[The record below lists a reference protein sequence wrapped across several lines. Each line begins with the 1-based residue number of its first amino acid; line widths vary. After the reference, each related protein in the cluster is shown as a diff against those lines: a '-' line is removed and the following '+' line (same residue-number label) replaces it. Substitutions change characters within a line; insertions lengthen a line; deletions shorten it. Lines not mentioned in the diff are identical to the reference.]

1 MNKEPLVS
9 IIIPTYNRAKL
20 LPRTINSVLKQNYKN
35 WELIVIDDRSTDN
48 TKELIEGY
56 SKKDSRI
63 KYVLNYHKK
72 GPGGAR
78 NCGIENAKGKYI
90 AFLDSDDEWFKQH
103 LEESIA
109 ILESEP
115 IEVCAAFW
123 YEEKKGKLLE
133 NKSIPI
139 KKAINELKPVVKKNA
154 CFFDKNLCEYL
165 IFNGISFAH
174 MDSLVIRK
182 DILTK
187 TGKMNENLF
196 AAEDLEFMFRIF
208 LNFNFGLIEYY
219 HSIHHF
225 GDDNIFAIQDEDI
238 EKLDRT
244 AYYHIKYLKLIK
256 KHIKESDKISNKNK
270 CSKQLNKHISDSYFG
285 KGYLYRKTKRFKSLM
300 NYLKA
305 MYYNYDPIQIKAIKK
320 LFKPGYYK

>member
-90 AFLDSDDEWFKQH
+90 AFLDSDDEWFKHH
-103 LEESIA
+103 LKDCVDV
-109 ILESEP
+109 LEDNNVK
-115 IEVCAAFW
+115 VCAPLW
-123 YEEKKGKLLE
+123 YDRRDNKLIRRSE
-133 NKSIPI
+133 NHIKEAIKALNPI
-139 KKAINELKPVVKKNA
+139 KKGDLYI
-154 CFFDKNLCEYL
+154 FDKRLGEYIAKGGYSCGNMDTIVFRRDL
-165 IFNGISFAH
+165 LKKKGGFNE
-174 MDSLVIRK
+174 SLRI
-182 DILTK
+182 
-187 TGKMNENLF
+187 
-196 AAEDLEFMFRIF
+196 AEDSEFVFR
-208 LNFNFGLIEYY
+208 LILDNDFCWINKFHAVYNEGSDNLVAYDTKSIAKNYY
-219 HSIHHF
+219 WANQHV
-225 GDDNIFAIQDEDI
+225 
-238 EKLDRT
+238 
-244 AYYHIKYLKLIK
+244 KYLKIK
-256 KHIKESDKISNKNK
+256 KRVIKNSNIKDKKSCFTHIAKSISE
-270 CSKQLNKHISDSYFG
+270 KQFE